1 MENITYFNEMNT
13 GVELSTPTAINPA
26 NEAYINAQAQPEQ
39 VAMPVAVEEQKPY
52 VLRKLGAPDLFPMIK
67 IISKIGIDE
76 LSTVLEGNFI
86 QNIIN
91 DVRAKDAEQTEQ
103 TEQIEQGEKKSSGD
117 LFQIGVGI
125 ALKLANK
132 ILEHIPSCENEIY
145 MLLGNV
151 SGLGVEGVK
160 ALDLDV
166 FLEMI
171 IDFIMK
177 DEFKN
182 FFKVASKYIKR

>member
-1 MENITYFNEMNT
+1 MENMTYMNNENA
-13 GVELSTPTAINPA
+13 GVGNSTPIPVNAS
-26 NEAYINAQAQPEQ
+26 NEAYMNAQTQPEQ
-39 VAMPVAVEEQKPY
+39 AVTPVSVEETKPY
-52 VLRKLGAPDLFPMIK
+52 SFRKLSAPDLFPMIK

-76 LSTVLEGNFI
+76 LSTVLEGNFV
-86 QNIIN
+86 QNIMD
-91 DVRAKDAEQTEQ
+91 DVRSKQAEQSEQNDAEQA
-103 TEQIEQGEKKSSGD
+103 EKKLGNE

-125 ALKLANK
+125 ALKIANK
-132 ILEHIPSCENEIY
+132 ILEHIPSCESEIY
-145 MLLGNV
+145 MLLGSV

-177 DEFKN
+177 DEFKS
-182 FFKVASKYIKR
+182 FFKVASKYIKQ

>member
-1 MENITYFNEMNT
+1 MDNMTYMNNENT
-13 GVELSTPTAINPA
+13 GVVSSAPVMENAS
-26 NEAYINAQAQPEQ
+26 NEAYMNAQAQVEQ
-39 VAMPVAVEEQKPY
+39 VEEVKPY
-52 VLRKLGAPDLFPMIK
+52 TFRKLGAPDLFPMIK

-76 LSTVLEGNFI
+76 LSAVLEGNFI
-86 QNIIN
+86 QNIIS
-91 DVRAKDAEQTEQ
+91 DVQKKNQVEQTEQ
-103 TEQIEQGEKKSSGD
+103 VEQDVEQPEKKSNND

-151 SGLGVEGVK
+151 SGLSAEGVK

-171 IDFIMK
+171 IDFVMK

-182 FFKVASKYIKR
+182 FFKVASKYIKQ

>member
-1 MENITYFNEMNT
+1 MENMTYMNNENA
-13 GVELSTPTAINPA
+13 GVGNSTPIPA
-26 NEAYINAQAQPEQ
+26 NASNEVYMNAQIQPEQ
-39 VAMPVAVEEQKPY
+39 VVTPVSVEETKPY

-76 LSTVLEGNFI
+76 LSTVLEGNFV
-86 QNIIN
+86 QNIMD
-91 DVRAKDAEQTEQ
+91 DVRSKQAEQSEQNDAEQA
-103 TEQIEQGEKKSSGD
+103 EKKSGNE

-125 ALKLANK
+125 ALKIANK
-132 ILEHIPSCENEIY
+132 ILERIPSCESEIY

-177 DEFKN
+177 DEFKS
-182 FFKVASKYIKR
+182 FFKVASKYIKQ

>member
-1 MENITYFNEMNT
+1 MENMTYMNNENA
-13 GVELSTPTAINPA
+13 GVGNSTPIPA
-26 NEAYINAQAQPEQ
+26 NASNEVYMNAQIQPEQ
-39 VAMPVAVEEQKPY
+39 VVTPVSVEETKPY
-52 VLRKLGAPDLFPMIK
+52 SFRKLSAPDLFPMIK

-103 TEQIEQGEKKSSGD
+103 IEQGEKKSSGD
-117 LFQIGVGI
+117 LFQLGVGI
-125 ALKLANK
+125 ALKIANK
-132 ILEHIPSCENEIY
+132 ILERIPSCESEIY
-145 MLLGNV
+145 MLFGNV

-177 DEFKN
+177 DEFRN
-182 FFKVASKYIKR
+182 FFKVASKYIKQ

>member
-1 MENITYFNEMNT
+1 MDNMTYMNNANV
-13 GVELSTPTAINPA
+13 GVNDSTPTTENVV
-26 NEAYINAQAQPEQ
+26 NEAYMNAQTPTEQ
-39 VAMPVAVEEQKPY
+39 VEEVKLY
-52 VLRKLGAPDLFPMIK
+52 TLRKLSAPDLFPMIK

-76 LSTVLEGNFI
+76 LSQVFEGNFI
-86 QNIIN
+86 QNIMDN
-91 DVRAKDAEQTEQ
+91 VREKQAEQIEQAEQTEQ
-103 TEQIEQGEKKSSGD
+103 PEKKSSNE

-132 ILEHIPSCENEIY
+132 ILEHIPSCESEIY

-177 DEFKN
+177 DEFKS
-182 FFKVASKYIKR
+182 FFKVASKYIKQ

>member
-1 MENITYFNEMNT
+1 MENMTYFNEMNT
-13 GVELSTPTAINPA
+13 GVDNSTPTAINPV
-26 NEAYINAQAQPEQ
+26 NEAYMNAQAQPEQ

-86 QNIIN
+86 QSIIN
-91 DVRAKDAEQTEQ
+91 DVRVKDAEQDA
-103 TEQIEQGEKKSSGD
+103 EQGEKKSSGD

-182 FFKVASKYIKR
+182 FFKVASKYIKQ

>member
-1 MENITYFNEMNT
+1 MTYFNEMNT
-13 GVELSTPTAINPA
+13 GVDNSTPTAINPV
-26 NEAYINAQAQPEQ
+26 NEAYMNAQAQPEQ